1 MRKIYFFIILIF
13 YLFSCSLN
21 REDTLFELL
30 PISKTNIYF
39 ENNLVS
45 LVLEQAERITN
56 NKIIFL
62 YVTTIKYYDKDK
74 KKASDKIA
82 CFNLKIYFN

>member
-1 MRKIYFFIILIF
+1 MSGYFRFPTINKNIIIFVSEDNLWKI
-13 YLFSCSLN
+13 
-21 REDTLFELL
+21 TLD
-30 PISKTNIYF
+30 
-39 ENNLVS
+39 NLS
-45 LVLEQAERITN
+45 AERITN

-62 YVTTIKYYDKDK
+62 NVTTIKYYDKDK

>member
-1 MRKIYFFIILIF
+1 MIIDPFDDEFFMKQA
-13 YLFSCSLN
+13 LN
-21 REDTLFELL
+21 EAEKAFKLDEV
-30 PISKTNIYF
+30 PVGAVI
-39 ENNLVS
+39 VS
-45 LVLEQAERITN
+45 N